1 MVRSDRTPLTRGP
14 PRAVR
19 GCAFTVVSALLAIAA
34 HVAGSGRPPQ
44 TASLVIAVVA
54 LAAASSAVADRQR
67 GLLGVLALT
76 GAGQLAVHLVLFGLD
91 GHAPDP
97 RGLPAPGAGHPLVM
111 IVVHVLAAA
120 IVAIVL
126 TGAYASAFAVAAA
139 LARVLHRSL
148 VPPPASA
155 PLRSARRDGSRL
167 CCRPRSGLDRSPAA
181 VLPSTRD
188 AVGYSIAP
196 GNASSGRCSAPRPGR
211 RPAESSL
218 PDRPPFANSGVV

>member
-1 MVRSDRTPLTRGP
+1 M
-14 PRAVR
+14 
-19 GCAFTVVSALLAIAA
+19 VSALLAIAA
-34 HVAGSGRPPQ
+34 HVAGSGSPPQ

-97 RGLPAPGAGHPLVM
+97 RGLRAPGAGHPLVM
-111 IVVHVLAAA
+111 IVVH
-120 IVAIVL
+120 
-126 TGAYASAFAVAAA
+126 G
-139 LARVLHRSL
+139 
-148 VPPPASA
+148 P
-155 PLRSARRDGSRL
+155 
-167 CCRPRSGLDRSPAA
+167 
-181 VLPSTRD
+181 
-188 AVGYSIAP
+188 IAP

-211 RPAESSL
+211 PPAESSI

>member
-1 MVRSDRTPLTRGP
+1 MVVRRSDRTPLTRGP

-19 GCAFTVVSALLAIAA
+19 GCAFTAVSALLAIAA

-44 TASLVIAVVA
+44 AASLVIAVVA

-91 GHAPDP
+91 GHGPDP
-97 RGLPAPGAGHPLVM
+97 GGLPAPGAGHPLVM

-126 TGAYASAFAVAAA
+126 TGADASAFAVAAA
-139 LARVLHRSL
+139 LARVLPRSL

-155 PLRSARRDGSRL
+155 PLRVGTPRWQPPLLLAAIG
-167 CCRPRSGLDRSPAA
+167 PRS
-181 VLPSTRD
+181 V
-188 AVGYSIAP
+188 
-196 GNASSGRCSAPRPGR
+196 PRRG
-211 RPAESSL
+211 
-218 PDRPPFANSGVV
+218 PPVHA